1 MMGWQRNTG
10 RIKRLL
16 LAIGG
21 SLAALSGS
29 AHADPSA
36 PAARP
41 FTGDEVA
48 GTLRV
53 AAITRRLLVAN
64 AALCPDTQHDYGLV
78 LGAPNTVSWG
88 APITHVW
95 PDGAAQA
102 AGLRGGDLVRLVNGV
117 PWSADPQELARF
129 DAALARV
136 AHGGEL
142 ELVVERR
149 GVSRHVRLAGRS
161 RCAIEARLSPQS
173 FLNAAALGRTI
184 VIGGGLERLLR
195 DDAELAFVIGHEA
208 AHVVLGHT
216 APERQAEIGVT
227 ARRRVLE
234 QEADAL
240 ALGLMARAGYDP
252 AAASRA
258 WLKIAD
264 ASRPPLHRLLDIHG
278 PYPATA
284 VRAAFLA
291 DGAARMTGESGHQL
305 LARRLAR

>member
-1 MMGWQRNTG
+1 MVGRRGKTG
-10 RIKRLL
+10 RARRLL
-16 LAIGG
+16 LAIVGG
-21 SLAALSGS
+21 LAVLSGP
-29 AHADPSA
+29 AHAAA
-36 PAARP
+36 PVPP
-41 FTGDEVA
+41 FVGDDA
-48 GTLRV
+48 PGTLRV
-53 AAITRRLLVAN
+53 AAITRRLLMAN
-64 AALCPDTQHDYGLV
+64 AALCPDPQHDFGLV
-78 LGAPNTVSWG
+78 LGSPNTASWG

-117 PWSADPQELARF
+117 PWSADPEELARF
-129 DAALARV
+129 DGTLARV
-136 AHGGEL
+136 SHGGEL
-142 ELVVERR
+142 ELVVERH

-173 FLNAAALGRTI
+173 SLNAAALGRTI

-240 ALGLMARAGYDP
+240 ALALGLMARAGYDP
-252 AAASRA
+252 AVASRA